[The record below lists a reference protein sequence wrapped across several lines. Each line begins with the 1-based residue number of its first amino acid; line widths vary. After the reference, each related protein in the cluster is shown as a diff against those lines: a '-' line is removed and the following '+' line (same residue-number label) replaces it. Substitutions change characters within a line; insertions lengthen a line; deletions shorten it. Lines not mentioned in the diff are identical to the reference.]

1 MRLKTIEKLCCPFDK
16 SDLTLRIF
24 TKDEH
29 DNIFEGILLCTECS
43 RVYPIVSGIP
53 IMSPD
58 EFRDFRLEQ
67 PMFDKWEKLL
77 NENPENKFKVIE
89 GKMKEVE

>member
-1 MRLKTIEKLCCPFDK
+1 MRIKTIEKLCCPFDK
-16 SDLTLRIF
+16 SDVTLQIF
-24 TKDEH
+24 NGDEQG
-29 DNIFEGILLCTECS
+29 NVFEGVLLCAHCS

-77 NENPENKFKVIE
+77 NENSENKIKVIE
-89 GKMKEVE
+89 GKMEEVR